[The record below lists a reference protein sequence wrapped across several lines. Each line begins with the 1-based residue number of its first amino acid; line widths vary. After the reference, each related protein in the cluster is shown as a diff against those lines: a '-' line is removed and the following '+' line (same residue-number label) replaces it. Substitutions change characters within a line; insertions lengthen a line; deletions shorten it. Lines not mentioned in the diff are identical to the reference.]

1 MSESDGTSAWVSDLD
16 SVVCCDY
23 SDDYD
28 DDCGD
33 DDQVNKAAAQRELL
47 EIEFDEIGELQLL
60 TGKAISPRQLYENSL
75 SPSELRHALH
85 QSEMTIGFRSSNL
98 LENVAECKDS
108 PLIGFVKGMLDLGR
122 PYAIARYARWEQLDY
137 PSALTATLPYGI
149 RALVNQLLAS
159 ECITRT
165 REVDACIRTAFEPIK
180 NGEMTAYRRT
190 GLLQAALHRIA
201 DDAPAHPGGTELN
214 RNRMRAMLA
223 LTRLYFSIIELRLA
237 SIDELRS
244 LLSIYEAE
252 RAIAVRDDARVTTNG
267 KVIRAWS
274 LRHIQPLLN
283 LYPYSIRN
291 GLRRALM
298 HGQADFDRTTLVNE
312 LALAHCGI
320 LKMRATRKA
329 RALASAGKAR
339 AFAFS
344 K

>member
-1 MSESDGTSAWVSDLD
+1 MSESNGTSVWVSDLD
-16 SVVCCDY
+16 CVISCDY
-23 SDDYD
+23 DYD
-28 DDCGD
+28 DD
-33 DDQVNKAAAQRELL
+33 DDQVNDTSAQREPL
-47 EIEFDEIGELQLL
+47 ETEFAEIGELQVLN
-60 TGKAISPRQLYENSL
+60 GKSISPRQLFKDGI

-85 QSEMTIGFRSSNL
+85 QSEMTIGFSSSLPKNSG
-98 LENVAECKDS
+98 EYTDIPVAR
-108 PLIGFVKGMLDLGR
+108 FVKGMLDLGR

-137 PSALTATLPYGI
+137 PSTLTATLPYGI

-165 REVDACIRTAFEPIK
+165 REVDACIRTALEPIK

-201 DDAPAHPGGTELN
+201 DDATAHPGGTELN

-252 RAIAVRDDARVTTNG
+252 RAIAVQDDARVTANG

-291 GLRRALM
+291 GLRRALI
-298 HGQADFDRTTLVNE
+298 HGQAAIERTALVNE

-320 LKMRATRKA
+320 LKMRAT
-329 RALASAGKAR
+329 GKAR
-339 AFAFS
+339 IVKKS

>member
-1 MSESDGTSAWVSDLD
+1 MSESDGTSAWVGDLGR
-16 SVVCCDY
+16 VVCCDY
-23 SDDYD
+23 SDDDYD
-28 DDCGD
+28 DDGND
-33 DDQVNKAAAQRELL
+33 DFIAQLNKAAAQRELL
-47 EIEFDEIGELQLL
+47 EIEFAEIGELRLL
-60 TGKAISPRQLYENSL
+60 AGKSISPSQLHKNGI
-75 SPSELRHALH
+75 SPSVLRHALH
-85 QSEMTIGFRSSNL
+85 QSEMTIGFSSSLPKNSG
-98 LENVAECKDS
+98 EYTDS
-108 PLIGFVKGMLDLGR
+108 PVMRFVKGMLDLGR

-137 PSALTATLPYGI
+137 PSTLTATLPYGI

-165 REVDACIRTAFEPIK
+165 REVDACIRTALEPIK

-252 RAIAVRDDARVTTNG
+252 RAIAVQDDARVTANG

-291 GLRRALM
+291 GLRRALI
-298 HGQADFDRTTLVNE
+298 HGQTAIERTALVNE

-320 LKMRATRKA
+320 FRMRATRKDRTLP
-329 RALASAGKAR
+329 RAQ
-339 AFAFS
+339 
-344 K
+344 